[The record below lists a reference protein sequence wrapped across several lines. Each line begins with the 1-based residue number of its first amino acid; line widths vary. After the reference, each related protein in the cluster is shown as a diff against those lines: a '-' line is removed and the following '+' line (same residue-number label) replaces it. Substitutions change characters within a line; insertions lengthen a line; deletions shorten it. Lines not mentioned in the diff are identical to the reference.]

1 MLAATVANFS
11 STPWGVPL
19 HLMAAA
25 AAVAGDTSL
34 RLRDPVVEGVGP
46 GITITGGIEAEE
58 DVVI

>member
-1 MLAATVANFS
+1 
-11 STPWGVPL
+11 
-19 HLMAAA
+19 MAAA

-34 RLRDPVVEGVGP
+34 RLRDPAVEGVGP